1 MENTEKDYIGTLSN
15 SQAATNA
22 LDHFQ
27 INSKLSE
34 TGRT

>member
-1 MENTEKDYIGTLSN
+1 MENIEKGYIYTLSN

-22 LDHFQ
+22 LHHFH

>member
-1 MENTEKDYIGTLSN
+1 MENTEKSYIGALSN

-27 INSKLSE
+27 TNPKLSE